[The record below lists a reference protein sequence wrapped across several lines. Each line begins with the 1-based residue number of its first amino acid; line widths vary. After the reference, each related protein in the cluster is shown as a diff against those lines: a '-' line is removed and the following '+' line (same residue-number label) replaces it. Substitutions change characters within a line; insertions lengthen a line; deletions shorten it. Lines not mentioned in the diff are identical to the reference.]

1 MVFGGFWIGFT
12 VLSTLAISFVFLPI
26 NKTIEVLLEGNIA
39 KESAERGIF
48 SAELILIFFFGWFMI
63 MLLPADIATNL
74 ALNELA
80 PGQTFIEL
88 FYDAFER
95 WLVVLA
101 FVAAQWIFIFLFPGL
116 VLQDVEDRSGFG
128 YLISFFGG
136 FPILMVVSFFYWL
149 LT

>member
-1 MVFGGFWIGFT
+1 
-12 VLSTLAISFVFLPI
+12 
-26 NKTIEVLLEGNIA
+26 
-39 KESAERGIF
+39 
-48 SAELILIFFFGWFMI
+48 